1 MKSFVINIEE
11 KTFSNNNFREVLFTT
26 ERTQL
31 VVMSLKPN
39 EEIGTETHEADQ
51 FLRFESGEGKVVLG
65 EEVYT
70 VKDGFAVII
79 PAGTE
84 HNVINISKEND
95 LKLYSIYAPP
105 QHPSDTVHATKTE
118 AEMAEDE

>member
-1 MKSFVINIEE
+1 MKSFVSNIEE

-39 EEIGTETHEADQ
+39 EEIGMEIHEADQ
-51 FLRFESGEGKVVLG
+51 FLRFEAGVGKVILAG
-65 EEVYT
+65 EEYT

-84 HNVINISKEND
+84 HNVINNSKEND
-95 LKLYSIYAPP
+95 LKLYSIYSPP
-105 QHPSDTVHATKTE
+105 QHPSDTVHATKVE
-118 AEMAEDE
+118 ADMAEDE